1 MVGYFQNPVM
11 EIFSHVSA
19 LNKQSR
25 RLDFFFKSSTS
36 EVTRTFVLTMKS
48 VKYVRN
54 TPES

>member
-25 RLDFFFKSSTS
+25 KLDFFSNLQLPRSHAL
-36 EVTRTFVLTMKS
+36 FVLKIKS

>member
-11 EIFSHVSA
+11 ET
-19 LNKQSR
+19 R
-25 RLDFFFKSSTS
+25 FFFKSSTS